1 MKPNDCDGKYPIFSP
16 KMDMTKHVFRQG
28 AGKKKKYNM
37 VKWDGLCLPKEFGGL
52 DFLDTRAMNT
62 ALLARLYRVESGDDS
77 LRIRLK
83 EKNIW
88 R

>member
-1 MKPNDCDGKYPIFSP
+1 
-16 KMDMTKHVFRQG
+16 MDMTKHVFWQG

-37 VKWDGLCLPKEFGGL
+37 VNWDGLCLPKEFGGL

-77 LRIRLK
+77 LRIRFK
-83 EKNIW
+83 KK
-88 R
+88 